1 MDLSPQATAKFEKLQ
16 TSYPVK
22 RSALIPMLM
31 YAQDEYGYVSDEM
44 IAELGR
50 RLDLNNV
57 QIEETLAYYSMLHRK
72 PMGKHHVQIC
82 TNVACMLKGGYD
94 LLARAKKRLEIG
106 HKETTNDGVFSLE
119 EVECI
124 GACTGAPAMQVNYD
138 FYENLDSL
146 KFDRIIEELDAGK
159 KPAPEPVTSGA
170 LHPRNP
176 AETPVISKRFGIR
189 NSHRIDVYL
198 QHDGYK
204 ALQKAL
210 KEMTPESIIDEVK
223 KSSLRGRGGAG
234 FPTGMKWSFVPK
246 DSA

>member
-1 MDLSPQATAKFEKLQ
+1 MELSPQLAARFETLQ
-16 TSYPVK
+16 NRYPVK
-22 RSALIPMLM
+22 RSALIPMMM
-31 YAQDEYGYVSDEM
+31 YAQDEYGCVTDEM
-44 IAELGR
+44 IAEIAR
-50 RLDLNNV
+50 RLDLRTV
-57 QIEETLAYYSMLHRK
+57 QVEETLAYYSMLHRK
-72 PMGKHHVQIC
+72 PMGKYHVQVC
-82 TNVACMLKGGYD
+82 TNVACMLRGGAE
-94 LLARAKKRLEIG
+94 LLEQAKKRLEIG
-106 HKETTNDGVFSLE
+106 HKEVTSDGVFSLE

-159 KPAPEPVTSGA
+159 KPTPEPVTSGA

-204 ALQKAL
+204 ALEKAL
-210 KEMTPESIIDEVK
+210 KEM
-223 KSSLRGRGGAG
+223 
-234 FPTGMKWSFVPK
+234 
-246 DSA
+246 